1 MAKAEEG
8 AAPRPFGWTV
18 LLASLQ
24 RHPSGWLL
32 GVQLLTIVVNPL
44 MENTAAGRAVFG
56 VFGIAVLAMALWVIN
71 RSQAVNWIAWLLAV
85 PSVGFSL
92 AANVFGQAQLVP
104 VAHMLESAL
113 YFYTAGAL
121 TAYMLADTRVS
132 LDELLAAGATFT
144 LLAWAFAF
152 AFSVCQS
159 WYPGS
164 FTAAF
169 NVESPRTWMELLFL
183 SFSLL
188 SSVGLSDIVPVTAPA
203 RALSMLEMFAGVMYI
218 AIVVSRLIAMAT
230 VRVSRKP

>member
-1 MAKAEEG
+1 MS
-8 AAPRPFGWTV
+8 
-18 LLASLQ
+18 SLR
-24 RHPSGWLL
+24 RHPAGWLL
-32 GVQLLTIVVNPL
+32 AVQLLTIVVNPL

-56 VFGIAVLAMALWVIN
+56 TFGIAVLAMALWVIN
-71 RSQAVNWIAWLLAV
+71 RSQAVNWAAWLLAV
-85 PSVGFSL
+85 PSVAISL
-92 AANVFGQAQLVP
+92 AANVFGYTQLVP
-104 VAHMLESAL
+104 TAHLLESIL
-113 YFYTAGAL
+113 YFYTAVAL
-121 TAYMLADTRVS
+121 TVYMLGDTRVT

-164 FTAAF
+164 FTAAI
-169 NVESPRTWMELLFL
+169 NTESPRTWMELLFL

-218 AIVVSRLIAMAT
+218 AVVVSRLIALAT
-230 VRVSRKP
+230 VRVSRRQ